1 MTIPADLEEKLT
13 NLEQALL
20 NAHPALPSLLKQIH
34 TQLKND
40 PAIVTILTEEQIAV
54 IVNGLKK
61 QTQVELVTSSL
72 KKAPTKALKYTTVD
86 DL

>member
-13 NLEQALL
+13 ALEAALL
-20 NAHPALPSLLKQIH
+20 NAHPTLPSLLKQIH

-72 KKAPTKALKYTTVD
+72 KKSTTKALKYTTVD